1 MTTPVLQGAGSCAF
15 LGTLI
20 VNDIVFERL
29 HYSGTDPIRIVTC
42 RNAIAARA
50 SSVAMFAME
59 PFQSN
64 PSALSV

>member
-1 MTTPVLQGAGSCAF
+1 MTTPRTARCGLVRL

-20 VNDIVFERL
+20 VNDIVFVRQQ
-29 HYSGTDPIRIVTC
+29 YAGADPIRIVTC

-50 SSVAMFAME
+50 SSVAMFATE

>member
-1 MTTPVLQGAGSCAF
+1 VRL

-20 VNDIVFERL
+20 VNDIVFACRQSL
-29 HYSGTDPIRIVTC
+29 GIDPIRIVTC

-50 SSVAMFAME
+50 SSVTNFVADS
-59 PFQSN
+59 FQSN

>member
-1 MTTPVLQGAGSCAF
+1 MTTPVPQVRARVP

-20 VNDIVFERL
+20 VNDIVFVRQQ
-29 HYSGTDPIRIVTC
+29 HFGVDPIRIVTC
-42 RNAIAARA
+42 RKSIAARA
-50 SSVAMFAME
+50 SSVATFAME

>member
-1 MTTPVLQGAGSCAF
+1 MTMPVPKGAGFLRF

-20 VNDIVFERL
+20 VNKIVFVRRSCL
-29 HYSGTDPIRIVTC
+29 GAVASRVFTC

-50 SSVAMFAME
+50 SSVAVDATE
-59 PFQSN
+59 SLRSN

>member
-1 MTTPVLQGAGSCAF
+1 MTTPVPKGAGFWRF

-20 VNDIVFERL
+20 VNKIVFVRPL
-29 HYSGTDPIRIVTC
+29 YLGADPIWFVTC

-50 SSVAMFAME
+50 SSVAVDATE
-59 PFQSN
+59 SFQSN

>member
-1 MTTPVLQGAGSCAF
+1 MTTPVPLRCGLMRL

-20 VNDIVFERL
+20 VNDIVFVRQP
-29 HYSGTDPIRIVTC
+29 YFGVDPIRIVTC

-50 SSVAMFAME
+50 SFIATFAME

>member
-1 MTTPVLQGAGSCAF
+1 

-20 VNDIVFERL
+20 VNDIVFERQP
-29 HYSGTDPIRIVTC
+29 YFGVDAIRIVTC
-42 RNAIAARA
+42 RNVIAACA
-50 SSVAMFAME
+50 SSIAMFVME